1 MGHDVVIVEVLLPQ
15 AEAVLLQSLLQG
27 EDGLA
32 TIRCL
37 DPEKKRQ
44 QFWTTPEQLDDLYQ
58 WLDSL
63 PNTLHVEVTGE
74 WPWQEELREGFRTDE
89 KERADE

>member
-1 MGHDVVIVEVLLPQ
+1 MGRDVVIVEVLLPQ

-44 QFWTTPEQLDDLYQ
+44 QFWTTAEQLDDLYQ

-63 PNTLHVEVTGE
+63 PNTLHVEVTDE
-74 WPWQEELREGFRTDE
+74 WRWQEGSREELWE
-89 KERADE
+89 ERQGESR

>member
-1 MGHDVVIVEVLLPQ
+1 MSDDIVIVEFLLP
-15 AEAVLLQSLLQG
+15 AAKAVLLQSILQG

-44 QFWTTPEQLDDLYQ
+44 QFWTTPDQLADLYE
-58 WLDSL
+58 WIRSL
-63 PNTLHVEVTGE
+63 PASLQVEVIGE
-74 WPWQEELREGFRTDE
+74 RLWKDE
-89 KERADE
+89 MKEIVDE

>member
-1 MGHDVVIVEVLLPQ
+1 MDHDVVIVEVSLPP

-32 TIRCL
+32 TIRCM

-44 QFWTTPEQLDDLYQ
+44 QFWTTPQQLDDLYR

-63 PNTLHVEVTGE
+63 PNILHVEVTGE
-74 WPWQEELREGFRTDE
+74 WCWQDNSREELWIGEQGENR
-89 KERADE
+89 

>member
-1 MGHDVVIVEVLLPQ
+1 MSSDIIIVEVVLP
-15 AEAVLLQSLLQG
+15 ESRAVLLQSLLQG

-44 QFWTTPEQLDDLYQ
+44 QFWTTPEQKDELYD
-58 WLDSL
+58 WINTLPDSL
-63 PNTLHVEVTGE
+63 AIKITGQ
-74 WPWQEELREGFRTDE
+74 WTWREKAEGE
-89 KERADE
+89 SE

>member
-44 QFWTTPEQLDDLYQ
+44 QFWTTPEQLGDLYQ

-74 WPWQEELREGFRTDE
+74 WCWQEDSREDLWQEEQGESR
-89 KERADE
+89 

>member
-1 MGHDVVIVEVLLPQ
+1 VSGDVVIVEVVLPASQ
-15 AEAVLLQSLLQG
+15 CVLLQSLLQG

-44 QFWTTPEQLDDLYQ
+44 QFWTTGEQLDDLYS
-58 WLDSL
+58 WIESL
-63 PNTLHVEVTGE
+63 PDPLDVEITGE
-74 WPWQEELREGFRTDE
+74 WPWQEGTQGVAE
-89 KERADE
+89 

>member
-1 MGHDVVIVEVLLPQ
+1 MIVEVVLPSSQ
-15 AEAVLLQSLLQG
+15 CILLQSLLQG

-44 QFWTTPEQLDDLYQ
+44 QFWTTAEQLGELYS
-58 WLDSL
+58 WIRSLPDSL
-63 PNTLHVEVTGE
+63 DIEVTGE
-74 WPWQEELREGFRTDE
+74 WLWKADRQSDVEEDVQGDAE
-89 KERADE
+89 

>member
-37 DPEKKRQ
+37 DPEKRRQ

-58 WLDSL
+58 WLDLL
-63 PNTLHVEVTGE
+63 PDTLHVEVTGE
-74 WPWQEELREGFRTDE
+74 WCWQKGSRGGLREEGKGESR
-89 KERADE
+89 

>member
-1 MGHDVVIVEVLLPQ
+1 MSDDVVIVEVILPESQ
-15 AEAVLLQSLLQG
+15 VVLLQSLLQG

-44 QFWTTPEQLDDLYQ
+44 QFWTTQEQLGDLYQ
-58 WLDSL
+58 WLGSL
-63 PNTLHVEVTGE
+63 PETMGVIITGE
-74 WPWQEELREGFRTDE
+74 WSWQGELREEGGKE
-89 KERADE
+89 KADA

>member
-1 MGHDVVIVEVLLPQ
+1 MIVEVILPASQ
-15 AEAVLLQSLLQG
+15 AVLLQSLLQG

-44 QFWTTPEQLDDLYQ
+44 QFWTTPAQLDDLRA
-58 WLDSL
+58 WIGSL
-63 PNTLHVEVTGE
+63 PASLGVAVTGE
-74 WPWQEELREGFRTDE
+74 WLWQPHE
-89 KERADE
+89 KEMPNE